1 MLARAI
7 ALGSFALALVIG
19 VFTLDVV
26 GESPGYGLAGESAL
40 DAVALLLPGW
50 ALVACGLGSWLRRP
64 ESRFGVLLAV
74 AGIAW
79 FLAEWDDHPGVGS
92 SLAFTLG
99 LCLSAACPPLVGHAV
114 LVYPAGRLGSRVARI
129 VVPVSY
135 VGAVLVL
142 GVLPALF
149 LDPRAHSCW
158 ACPSNLVVVADR
170 PTLAADL
177 ARVGVSLGLAWTLAL
192 TILVAVRLGR
202 RATRL
207 VVVAGTAY
215 LTLVTATFALSFGD
229 EALSNGTTE
238 RLLWLGQAAALVGL
252 ATGVVWGWVRAR
264 RARADIAR
272 LVVELGQ
279 SPPPGGL
286 RDVLAGIVRD
296 PELVLAYPL
305 ADSGRVVDAQGHT
318 TELPREHEH
327 TSLMQD
333 GRPVA
338 VIAHRR
344 GVLDDEQLVEEVTA
358 AARLALENERLQAEV
373 RARLEDLR
381 ASRARIVAAGDLER
395 RRLERDLHDGAQQR
409 LVALS
414 LSLRLA
420 RMRAPGADQLARA
433 EQELSSAIEELREL
447 ARGIF
452 PTVLEDDGLDA
463 AVHALAEEARVP
475 LRVHD
480 LPDGR
485 FDEALE
491 VAAFTVVA
499 ETVRAAT
506 GSVAVSGREAHGRLE
521 LELEAAGVNGLDVVA
536 LEDRL
541 GALDGRLQVAQEA
554 GGATTVRVELPC
566 GS

>member
-26 GESPGYGLAGESAL
+26 RESPGYGLAGESAL

-64 ESRFGVLLAV
+64 DSRFGVLVTLA
-74 AGIAW
+74 GLAW
-79 FLAEWDDHPGVGS
+79 FLPEWANPDIGS
-92 SLAFTLG
+92 SLSFTIG
-99 LCLSAACPPLVGHAV
+99 LCLAAACPPLVGHAV
-114 LVYPAGRLGSRVARI
+114 LAYPGGRLGSRPARI

-135 VGAVLVL
+135 AAGVLVL
-142 GVLPALF
+142 GVLPTLF
-149 LDPRAHSCW
+149 LDPSAHACS
-158 ACPSNLVVVADR
+158 ACPSNLVLVADR
-170 PTLAADL
+170 PMLAADL

-192 TILVAVRLGR
+192 TILAGVRLGR
-202 RATRL
+202 RAARF
-207 VVVAGTAY
+207 VVAAGTAY
-215 LTLVTATFALSFGD
+215 LALVTATFALSVGD
-229 EALSNGTTE
+229 EFLSNGTTD
-238 RLLWLGQAAALVGL
+238 RRLWLGQAAALVGL
-252 ATGVVWGWVRAR
+252 AAGVAWGWVRAR
-264 RARADIAR
+264 RARADVAR
-272 LVVELGQ
+272 LVVELGR

-296 PELVLAYPL
+296 PGLVLAYPL
-305 ADSGRVVDAQGHT
+305 ADSGRIVDAQGHT
-318 TELPREHEH
+318 IELPRGQAH
-327 TSLMQD
+327 TRLMQD

-373 RARLEDLR
+373 RVRLEDLR

-414 LSLRLA
+414 LSLRLV
-420 RMRAPGADQLARA
+420 RMRAPGADELARA
-433 EQELSSAIEELREL
+433 EQELGSAIDELREL

-452 PTVLEDDGLDA
+452 PTVLEDDGLNA

-475 LRVHD
+475 LRIHD
-480 LPDGR
+480 LPEGR

-491 VAAFTVVA
+491 TAAFTVVA